1 MRIEIIVS
9 PYLSENCYLLIPKNS
24 SQVLVVDPGV
34 LTAGP
39 VKERLKQE
47 KLQVGA
53 VLCTHGHPD
62 HIWDAAEIAGDKPVY
77 VPAPDLYR
85 FENPMAGIGREVS
98 APKAALSEWQKPVGL
113 TALEGEII
121 SQGKELISGA
131 YTRMIPAPGHTE
143 GSALFLFATE
153 NLTGGVGK
161 NILEIMGAQATN
173 EKLWALSGDVIFN
186 GSVGRTDLPGG
197 DPKMMLHTLR
207 TVQNVIDPR
216 TVLLPGHGPATILSQ
231 EKRLNPFMI
240 QARFQG

>member
-1 MRIEIIVS
+1 MRIELIIS
-9 PYLSENCYLLIPKNS
+9 PYLSENCYILIPEKS
-24 SQVLVVDPGV
+24 SQVLIVDPGV

-39 VKERLKQE
+39 IREKLKQQNLE
-47 KLQVGA
+47 VGA

-62 HIWDAAEIAGDKPVY
+62 HIWDSADIAGDKPVY

-85 FENPMAGIGREVS
+85 FENPMEGIGVQVS
-98 APKAALSEWQKPVGL
+98 APKAAQTKWQKPVGL
-113 TALEGEII
+113 LPLEGEII
-121 SQGKELISGA
+121 SAGKELIPGI

-143 GSALFLFATE
+143 GSALFLFSTE
-153 NLTGGVGK
+153 NLDGNIGVK
-161 NILEIMGAQATN
+161 ALELMGDNPPAQ
-173 EKLWALSGDVIFN
+173 KLWALSGDVIFN

-207 TVQNVIDPR
+207 TIQNVIDPR
-216 TVLLPGHGPATILSQ
+216 TVLLPGHGPATILAQ